1 MKIDLILTIALF
13 SNLRYSFHEI
23 APQWKENY
31 SLVIGYAFIHIC
43 LIKESLG
50 FNDHAT
56 FLLISPDGLIISFF
70 E

>member
-1 MKIDLILTIALF
+1 MKIDFIFTIVIF
-13 SNLRYSFHEI
+13 SNLQDSFHEI
-23 APQWKENY
+23 VPQWKENY

-56 FLLISPDGLIISFF
+56 FLLIFPSGIIISFF